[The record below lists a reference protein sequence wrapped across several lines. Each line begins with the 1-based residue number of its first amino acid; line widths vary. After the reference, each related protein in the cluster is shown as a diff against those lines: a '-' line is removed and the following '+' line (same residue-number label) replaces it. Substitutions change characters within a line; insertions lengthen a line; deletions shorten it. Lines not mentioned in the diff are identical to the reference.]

1 MSELLSASPSTQTQ
15 SDVSTRTD
23 YEYTIN
29 ESRYGLYTSVL
40 TDGTRMVTGP
50 TEDDCRWVTDHI
62 HIPVMKGEFNGYTST
77 PHLAVVEGKL

>member
-40 TDGTRMVTGP
+40 TDGERMVTAS
-50 TEDDCRWVTDHI
+50 TEDDCRWVTDNI
-62 HIPVMKGEFNGYTST
+62 HIPVMKGEFDGYSST
-77 PHLAVVEGKL
+77 PRIAVVEGKL